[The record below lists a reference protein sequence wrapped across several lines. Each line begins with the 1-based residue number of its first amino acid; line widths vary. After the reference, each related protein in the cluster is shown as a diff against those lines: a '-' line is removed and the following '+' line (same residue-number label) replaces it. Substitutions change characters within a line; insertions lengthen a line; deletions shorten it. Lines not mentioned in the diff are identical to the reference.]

1 MKTLLATIIT
11 AAIAIPSISF
21 AQEIATPTLTNPV
34 GSAVPTIATPSSQEN
49 ERPMHIKKKH
59 KKCDGKKKD
68 KMRDMTQEE
77 KEVFIN
83 SKIEKMERDLNE
95 LKGLDLE
102 GQEKWFKEHKKM
114 KNHKGHKSHKAKEHK
129 EMKNNKDYKEFQK
142 FQDFQDFQDF
152 KEFKGMKRDH
162 HKEMKGEHHKG
173 KKDHK
178 KEMRDLEKMSDEQK
192 VVFFDKKVEQ
202 MERHLNKVDDP
213 KMKSH
218 MAAGLEEFKSLP
230 LEEKEGWLKENHKK
244 MKKNKEHMRKM
255 CDKVKNG
262 TDKKMP
268 SDREAINRL
277 INSEHFKN
285 APKEEQQKMMER
297 YNEIKNK
304 SPEEKQK
311 MFEERKAQIEKK
323 CKGMKERKRG

>member
-34 GSAVPTIATPSSQEN
+34 GSAVSTIAVPSSQEN
-49 ERPMHIKKKH
+49 KRPMHIKKKH
-59 KKCDGKKKD
+59 KKCDEKKNA

-77 KEVFIN
+77 KELFIN

-95 LKGLDLE
+95 LKSLDLE
-102 GQEKWFKEHKKM
+102 GQEKWFKEHRKM
-114 KNHKGHKSHKAKEHK
+114 KNHKEHKSKERKGMRNQK
-129 EMKNNKDYKEFQK
+129 E
-142 FQDFQDFQDF
+142 FQDFQ
-152 KEFKGMKRDH
+152 EFKKF
-162 HKEMKGEHHKG
+162 KEMKGEHHKG
-173 KKDHK
+173 MKDHK
-178 KEMRDLEKMSDEQK
+178 KEMRDLEKMSVQEK
-192 VVFFDKKVEQ
+192 IVFFEKKVEQ
-202 MERHLNKVDDP
+202 MDRHLNKIDDP

-244 MKKNKEHMRKM
+244 MKKNKEHMKKM
-255 CDKVKNG
+255 CDKIKSGDVK
-262 TDKKMP
+262 KIP
-268 SDREAINRL
+268 SDREAIDRL
-277 INSEHFKN
+277 INFDHFKN
-285 APKEEQQKMMER
+285 SSPEEQNKMMER

-311 MFEERKAQIEKK
+311 MFEERRTQIEKK
-323 CKGMKERKRG
+323 CKDMKERKRG

>member
-21 AQEIATPTLTNPV
+21 TQEIATQTLTNPV

-114 KNHKGHKSHKAKEHK
+114 KN
-129 EMKNNKDYKEFQK
+129 NKDYKEFQK
-142 FQDFQDFQDF
+142 FQDFQDF
-152 KEFKGMKRDH
+152 KEFKGIKRDH

-262 TDKKMP
+262 TDKKIP
-268 SDREAINRL
+268 SDREAIDRL

-323 CKGMKERKRG
+323 CKDMKERKRG